1 MTTFFLV
8 RHGAHDRL
16 DRFLDGRRPGVH
28 LNALGHRQAAWA
40 AARLAGHSVDA
51 VLSSPLE
58 RTRETAEAIAA
69 RCDLVVRVEPALE
82 ELDFGCWSGKT
93 IEALKPLEDWR
104 QWNEAR
110 AIAWTPAGDTMRA
123 AQGRMLDLIDRL
135 RIERPNARYR
145 ARRPLRS
152 AQERLVLLP
161 RALARQVASHR
172 RQSRLDQP
180 SRDRRVG
187 CHGGRAQRDDAGL
200 IGSLNA

>member
-135 RIERPNARYR
+135 RIERPNARYVLVGHSD
-145 ARRPLRS
+145 PLKS
-152 AQERLVLLP
+152 ALFFYLGLS
-161 RALARQVASHR
+161 LDKLHR
-172 RQSRLDQP
+172 IAVSPGSISRVEIDAWGATV
-180 SRDRRVG
+180 VG
-187 CHGGRAQRDDAGL
+187 
-200 IGSLNA
+200 LNETMPA